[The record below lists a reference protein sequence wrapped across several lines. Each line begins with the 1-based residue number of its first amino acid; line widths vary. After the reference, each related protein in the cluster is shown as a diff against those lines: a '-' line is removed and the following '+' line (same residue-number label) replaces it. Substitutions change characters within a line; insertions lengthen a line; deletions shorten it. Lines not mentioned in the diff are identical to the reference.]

1 MSETKI
7 EMKIDEEIKPLKELC
22 EKIVKMVSTEF
33 ERQNIEEIDTHEMYE
48 IADIIKDL
56 AEAKKYTVEACYKK
70 YLLGVMEK
78 NEDYYGDTW
87 DEDGA
92 WDEQGRRYYGGKSRS
107 KTSNRSSMG
116 RGDGRRMGY
125 DEKYMPMDIDMYRE
139 DDREKMKEIDKKMGR
154 RFYTESMPMSNM
166 NSSSM
171 NGNNSNGNNSRDSRE
186 GRSGMSRMKYYEH
199 KDSADAQTKM
209 HDLEDYMK
217 DLSSDVTEMLVGA
230 TPEQKQMVKQKMQVL
245 MQKF

>member
-1 MSETKI
+1 MHKWVYEKAEALKN
-7 EMKIDEEIKPLKELC
+7 EMCSIGCDNL
-22 EKIVKMVSTEF
+22 
-33 ERQNIEEIDTHEMYE
+33 THENLE
-48 IADIIKDL
+48 
-56 AEAKKYTVEACYKK
+56 EAYYMSKILKNLVCIDKEYHIVDA
-70 YLLGVMEK
+70 MEK
-78 NEDYYGDTW
+78 SENADNMEMIERYSDYPTK
-87 DEDGA
+87 
-92 WDEQGRRYYGGKSRS
+92 RYYR
-107 KTSNRSSMG
+107 
-116 RGDGRRMGY
+116 
-125 DEKYMPMDIDMYRE
+125 EKYMPMDIDMYRE
-139 DDREKMKEIDKKMGR
+139 DDREKMKDIDRKMGR